1 MLVSGGL
8 SKEGRKESLVE
19 TPTGLQDLELSMR
32 LKNRDIFILTDYL
45 GNQKKVNLKDCQNA
59 HQQYNG

>member
-45 GNQKKVNLKDCQNA
+45 GNQKKVN
-59 HQQYNG
+59 